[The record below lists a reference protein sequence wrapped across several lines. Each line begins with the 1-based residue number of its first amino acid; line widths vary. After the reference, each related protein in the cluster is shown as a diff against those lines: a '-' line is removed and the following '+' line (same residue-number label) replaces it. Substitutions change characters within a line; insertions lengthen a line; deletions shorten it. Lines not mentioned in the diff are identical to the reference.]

1 MRQMLEGMIS
11 EIASKPSIKIMGV
24 STVSFNALDAL
35 SVSIHPSFF
44 IQVPPTA
51 EVQDD
56 VHYLYIPGTDN
67 LCIRFYPGGSAAKS
81 HGLYFVDLYDRGAR
95 KAIAIPADFHFYL
108 CRHGGPELPLLE
120 LHTIEAAFDRSVGGP
135 EKIVVDEGMLCC
147 LRMGNKEK
155 FEFMVPC
162 RTQARQATSSPWG
175 EMRK

>member
-1 MRQMLEGMIS
+1 
-11 EIASKPSIKIMGV
+11 
-24 STVSFNALDAL
+24 
-35 SVSIHPSFF
+35 
-44 IQVPPTA
+44 
-51 EVQDD
+51 

-81 HGLYFVDLYDRGAR
+81 HGVYFVDLYDRGAR
-95 KAIAIPADFHFYL
+95 KAIAIPADFYFYL

-162 RTQARQATSSPWG
+162 RTQARQATSSPSWG
-175 EMRK
+175 EMVRLERKNRDLQ